1 MAHARKTDPITS
13 HDAAHSIGDV
23 TLTQEYVLKALQKP
37 RTDVQLVEAY
47 RKTKL
52 APVASESG
60 IRSRRAELVRLGLVH
75 DTGLKVVLPSG
86 RRAIVWGRT
95 NG

>member
-1 MAHARKTDPITS
+1 MANARKTDPQTS
-13 HDAAHSIGDV
+13 HDAARSVGDV
-23 TLTQEYVLKALQKP
+23 TMTQEYVLKALQKP

-47 RKTKL
+47 RNTKA

-75 DTGLKVVLPSG
+75 DTGNRFVLPSG
-86 RRAIVWGRT
+86 RRAIVWGLK
-95 NG
+95 ND